1 MIFSLFN
8 SCNTNE
14 MAFASEIRQTATN
27 IFARFAEIGELIY
40 RQKLTPHAG
49 VMGGIILT
57 WCFSVYIIYLLCRRH
72 YAYDED
78 MDESTGNDSVKDDLS
93 GQEESTGNDS
103 VQDESAKDDLSGQDD
118 STGIDDLLQRLA
130 SLSDQVDD
138 LRAKSIPPL
147 MPEFLIIG
155 YQTITV
161 ALATEPMMMT
171 LPIIIQSGTFT
182 WYASSLPAMA
192 VPTMNIMTG
201 MMMPSQCPC
210 VVTISLRELMRLPNL
225 KFVEGIDVRQ
235 DQLYIFSAHF
245 QMPIQLTFYDGTL
258 ANWVDFC
265 STRQII
271 AGVNIGGGNSKPGGP
286 YLNTRQRSN
295 PGIRKKKYT

>member
-1 MIFSLFN
+1 
-8 SCNTNE
+8 

-40 RQKLTPHAG
+40 RQKLTNHAG

-72 YAYDED
+72 YAYEED
-78 MDESTGNDSVKDDLS
+78 MDESTGNDLS
-93 GQEESTGNDS
+93 GQVESTGNDS
-103 VQDESAKDDLSGQDD
+103 VQDESANDDLSGQDD
-118 STGIDDLLQRLA
+118 STGIDNLLQRLA

-147 MPEFLIIG
+147 VPEFLIIG

-161 ALATEPMMMT
+161 ALATEPMMLT
-171 LPIIIQSGTFT
+171 LPIIIQSGITT

-192 VPTMNIMTG
+192 VPTMNVMTG

-210 VVTISLRELMRLPNL
+210 VVTLSLRELMRLPNL

-258 ANWVDFC
+258 ANWLDFC

-271 AGVNIGGGNSKPGGP
+271 MQFARVNIGGGNSIAAHQGP
-286 YLNTRQRSN
+286 YLNTRQRN
-295 PGIRKKKYT
+295 PGLIRKKKYM